1 MSSDDEKK
9 FTQADVDRI
18 VQERLNREKAKY
30 ADYEDLKA
38 ENAALKA
45 KIAEAETAGKAAT
58 LDTLKQKVVTDLKLP
73 PSLAGR
79 LQGATEE
86 ELKADGAKLLK
97 ELGPREPVG
106 GGGQPP
112 GDVKKPLTREAVK
125 KMTPDQIIAN
135 MDQIKAQMK
144 EGSLR

>member
-18 VQERLNREKAKY
+18 VQERIAREKAKY
-30 ADYEDLKA
+30 ADYDEIKA
-38 ENAALKA
+38 ENEDLKA
-45 KIAEAETAGKAAT
+45 KIAENESAT
-58 LDTLKQKVVTDLKLP
+58 LENLKQKVVTDLKLP

>member
-1 MSSDDEKK
+1 MADDAELK

-18 VQERLNREKAKY
+18 VQERLSREKAKY
-30 ADYEDLKA
+30 ADYDEIKA
-38 ENAALKA
+38 ENEDLKA
-45 KIAEAETAGKAAT
+45 KIAENESAT
-58 LDTLKQKVVTDLKLP
+58 LENLKQKVVTDLKLP

>member
-1 MSSDDEKK
+1 MSGDDGEKK

-18 VQERLNREKAKY
+18 VQDRLAREKTKY
-30 ADYEDLKA
+30 EELEA
-38 ENAALKA
+38 ERDALKE
-45 KIAEAETAGKAAT
+45 KVSEYEKTS
-58 LDTLKQKVVTDLKLP
+58 LDSLKQKIVVDLKLP
-73 PSLAGR
+73 PSLARR
-79 LQGATEE
+79 LQGTTEE
-86 ELKADGAKLLK
+86 ELKADGEKLLK

-106 GGGQPP
+106 GGGNPA
-112 GDVKKPLTREAVK
+112 GEVKKPLTREAVK

>member
-18 VQERLNREKAKY
+18 VQERIAREKAKY
-30 ADYEDLKA
+30 ADYDEIKA
-38 ENAALKA
+38 ENEDLKA
-45 KIAEAETAGKAAT
+45 KIAENESAA
-58 LDTLKQKVVTDLKLP
+58 LENLKQKVVTDLKLP

-79 LQGATEE
+79 LQGSTEE

>member
-18 VQERLNREKAKY
+18 VQERIAREKAKY
-30 ADYEDLKA
+30 ADYDEIKA
-38 ENAALKA
+38 ENEDLKA
-45 KIAEAETAGKAAT
+45 KIAENESKT
-58 LDTLKQKVVTDLKLP
+58 LDSLKAKIVTDLKLP

-79 LQGATEE
+79 LQGTTEA
-86 ELKADGAKLLK
+86 ELKADGEKLLK

-144 EGSLR
+144 EGTL